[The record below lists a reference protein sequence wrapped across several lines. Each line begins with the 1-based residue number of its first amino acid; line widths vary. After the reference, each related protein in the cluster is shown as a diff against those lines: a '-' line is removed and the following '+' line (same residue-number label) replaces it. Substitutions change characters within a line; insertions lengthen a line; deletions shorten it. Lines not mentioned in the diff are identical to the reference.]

1 MLLRED
7 KDMLL
12 NTLLSRIK
20 NVRSSKKQKSAQNE
34 HLRISEYIDSGSS
47 SDMKNVL
54 TPMMKNSTMTMP
66 DSCKNNRKLFGSPL
80 NSDAVNENEDR
91 QRFFR
96 KSEDIQ

>member
-20 NVRSSKKQKSAQNE
+20 NARSSKKQKSAQNE
-34 HLRISEYIDSGSS
+34 HLRISEYID

-91 QRFFR
+91 
-96 KSEDIQ
+96 

>member
-20 NVRSSKKQKSAQNE
+20 NARSSKKQKSAQNE
-34 HLRISEYIDSGSS
+34 HLRISEYID

-80 NSDAVNENEDR
+80 NSDAVYENEDR
-91 QRFFR
+91 
-96 KSEDIQ
+96 

>member
-20 NVRSSKKQKSAQNE
+20 NARSSKKQKSAQNE
-34 HLRISEYIDSGSS
+34 HLRISEYIDS
-47 SDMKNVL
+47 DMKNVL
-54 TPMMKNSTMTMP
+54 TPMMKNSTLTMP

-91 QRFFR
+91 
-96 KSEDIQ
+96 

>member
-20 NVRSSKKQKSAQNE
+20 NARSSKKQKSAQNE
-34 HLRISEYIDSGSS
+34 HLSISEYID

-80 NSDAVNENEDR
+80 NSDAVNENED
-91 QRFFR
+91 
-96 KSEDIQ
+96 K

>member
-20 NVRSSKKQKSAQNE
+20 NARSSKKQKSAQNE
-34 HLRISEYIDSGSS
+34 HLRISEYID

-80 NSDAVNENEDR
+80 NSDAVNENED
-91 QRFFR
+91 
-96 KSEDIQ
+96 K

>member
-20 NVRSSKKQKSAQNE
+20 NAKSSKKQKSAQNE
-34 HLRISEYIDSGSS
+34 HLRISEYID

-91 QRFFR
+91 
-96 KSEDIQ
+96 